1 MKDRYHMTL
10 ENNIFFAKRNLVDNI
25 YSSSRLEGIAIT
37 FPETQDIYDGRNV
50 AHLTVEEVV
59 KVNNLKHAWQFV
71 LDTVDYP
78 LDLRYVRQL
87 NQEIGAQ
94 LIPNAGELRSGAVNI
109 GGTSWKPDIPEYE
122 TAKEQ
127 IEQIMSSGETT
138 DKAITLMLYLMRAQ
152 LFLDGNKRVAQL
164 AANQV
169 MIQGGAGIIRIPVE
183 QQEEFFE
190 QLVTYYESGDMTRI
204 KRFVYDTSID
214 GYQPDPARCQEQEPL
229 NRNDFFRKKK
239 RDLPEEEIECN
250 LEL

>member
-1 MKDRYHMTL
+1 MKERYYMTR
-10 ENNIFFAKRNLVDNI
+10 ENNLFFAKRNLVDSI

-37 FPETQDIYDGRNV
+37 FPETQEIYDGRNV

-87 NQEIGAQ
+87 NQEIGSQ
-94 LIPNAGELRSGAVNI
+94 LIPNAGELRTGTVSI
-109 GGTSWKPDIPEYE
+109 GGTSWKPEIPDYE
-122 TAKEQ
+122 NTREQ
-127 IEQIMSSGETT
+127 IRQIMSMEGTT

-183 QQEEFFE
+183 QQEEFF
-190 QLVTYYESGDMTRI
+190 QLLVGYYENGDMTEI
-204 KRFVYDTSID
+204 KNFVYETSVE
-214 GYQPDPARCQEQEPL
+214 GYQPEPERCREEEPL
-229 NRNDFFRKKK
+229 NRQDFFRKNPK
-239 RDLPEEEIECN
+239 PEEEPEED